1 MPDAPKKFPY
11 GVHAS
16 VKHMAAIASNLPA
29 KTGKSLAEWSRLVE
43 TEGPATSKERME
55 WLKSEHGLGRDTAM
69 SIVEITEG
77 RGNPDPGALVDAMYA
92 GPKAGLRP
100 LYEGILT
107 AALALGEDVVA
118 TPCSTYVPLL
128 RKHTFAIIKP
138 TTRTR
143 IDLSLALPGVEPNDR
158 LKLSKGT
165 GISRITHVVGLSS
178 LAELDDEVK
187 GWLRKAYEG

>member
-1 MPDAPKKFPY
+1 MPQAPKKFPY

-16 VKHMAAIASNLPA
+16 VQHMAAIASNLPS
-29 KTGKSLAEWSRLVE
+29 KTGKRLEDWVRLME
-43 TEGPATSKERME
+43 EAGPASSKARMD

-69 SIVEITEG
+69 TIVELGEG
-77 RGNPDPGALVDAMYA
+77 RGNPDPEALVEAMYA

-100 LYEGILT
+100 LYEALLDFALT
-107 AALALGEDVVA
+107 LAEDVSA

-143 IDLSLALPGVEPNDR
+143 IDLGMALPGVEPTDR
-158 LKLSKGT
+158 LQVAKGQ
-165 GISRITHVVGLSS
+165 GSARITHVIGLSN
-178 LAELDDEVK
+178 LEDLDDEVK
-187 GWLRKAYEG
+187 GWLRKAYEA